1 MGIKYH
7 PDRYYCTRSFVK
19 TLLPI
24 YRQKADGV
32 VPSMDTLNVIGQSFI
47 RFYNTAILELPF
59 EQRPADTRQM
69 TEEISLF
76 MHYAA
81 FHKSGR
87 NIFHFQ
93 PALTNLLRRTEVD
106 DVILDNIHLPYE
118 AFYLGFGQQADLD
131 LWEQGYL
138 VDGAYV
144 SRAHVDTTDLI
155 QILLTTVRTDLDY
168 TGKLNFVLCPDRYYY
183 FPLHLTE
190 PGITVKTAIDRS
202 IAEHRP
208 FEPKEVPDTSGE
220 YSFLGRTVSVTDR
233 GKLSQI
239 EVAENNKEGFPVFL
253 ESIKLIVNGLCYLSS
268 QHREVATRF
277 PDDTPKA
284 LLEKLARATNP
295 KEASRT
301 TSKLAS
307 MGYTTI
313 HFCGDAIQ
321 REYDSL
327 PIGREIPSHWR
338 RGHWRNQA
346 CGELHS
352 EHKLIWIKPTLVRK
366 DKGEPLSGHIY
377 SVDEKSQQCSAEE
390 NKGSGVISS
399 EML

>member
-1 MGIKYH
+1 MEINYH
-7 PDRYYCTRSFVK
+7 PDRYYRTRSFVK
-19 TLLPI
+19 TLLSI

-32 VPSMDTLNVIGQSFI
+32 VPSMDTLNVIGQSFN
-47 RFYNTAILELPF
+47 RFYNTAILEVPS
-59 EQRPADTRQM
+59 EQRPAGTRQI

-87 NIFHFQ
+87 NIFHFR

-106 DVILDNIHLPYE
+106 DVILDNIELPYK
-118 AFYLGFGQQADLD
+118 ALYLAFGQQIGLD
-131 LWEQGYL
+131 LWGQGFFI
-138 VDGAYV
+138 DGAYV

-190 PGITVKTAIDRS
+190 PGITVKTAINRS
-202 IAEHRP
+202 IAKHRP
-208 FEPKEVPDTSGE
+208 FEPKEVPDTSGQ

-233 GKLSQI
+233 GQLSQI
-239 EVAENNKEGFPVFL
+239 EVAEDNKKGFSVFL

-268 QHREVATRF
+268 EQREVATRF
-277 PDDTPKA
+277 PDNTPKA
-284 LLEKLARATNP
+284 LLDKLARAANP
-295 KEASRT
+295 KEVSRT

-307 MGYTTI
+307 MGYTKI
-313 HFCGDAIQ
+313 HFCGDVIQ

-327 PIGREIPSHWR
+327 PTGRELPSHWR
-338 RGHWRNQA
+338 SGHWRNQA
-346 CGELHS
+346 YGERHS
-352 EHKLIWIKPTLVRK
+352 EHKLIWIKPTLVHK
-366 DKGEPLSGHIY
+366 DKGDPLSGHIY
-377 SVDEKSQQCSAEE
+377 SVEEKSQQCNADT
-390 NKGSGVISS
+390 
-399 EML
+399 